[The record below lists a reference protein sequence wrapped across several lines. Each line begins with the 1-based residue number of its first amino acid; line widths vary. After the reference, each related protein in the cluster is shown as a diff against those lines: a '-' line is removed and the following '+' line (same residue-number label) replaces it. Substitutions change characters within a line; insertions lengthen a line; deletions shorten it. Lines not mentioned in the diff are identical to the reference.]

1 MFYCTF
7 GGDTVS
13 TKITFTNSRG
23 QSCEL
28 TTKTSKFILT
38 GLSSGLGEVAA
49 TFQTQKAPYQAGS
62 TLTGIS
68 LGERSI
74 EIEVLIRGED
84 KEEISRNRME
94 LSKVFDP
101 LTGEGELLYQIDE
114 VTVYKIKCVPDAF
127 PTYPTGKGVRT
138 AIAQRASLSLTAH
151 DPYWLDQYMKETSLY
166 AFDDP
171 FNFPH
176 TFPVSFNTE
185 GPSQTIYNTGHV
197 DVPFIAR
204 LSGPNAEPTLKNLT
218 TGEFMRISYPLEVT
232 QTLVINTTPGNKKV
246 YTVDNL
252 GKTKNVIGFM
262 DPDSV
267 FFQLQIGENEITY
280 NTLGEPDEEVAL
292 IQWSQRYNSV

>member
-1 MFYCTF
+1 M
-7 GGDTVS
+7 S

-23 QSCEL
+23 QSCDL
-28 TTKTSKFILT
+28 TTWSSDFILT
-38 GLSSGLGEVAA
+38 GIPNGLGEVVA

-68 LGERSI
+68 IGERSI
-74 EIEVLIRGED
+74 ELEVLIRGD
-84 KEEISRNRME
+84 GKDDISKKRME

-101 LTGEGELLYQIDE
+101 LSGIGTLMYQIDE
-114 VTVYKIKCVPDAF
+114 VTRYKINCVADAF
-127 PTYPTGKGVRT
+127 PSYPTGKGVRSEV
-138 AIAQRASLSLTAH
+138 AQRASVSLTAH
-151 DPYWLDQYMKETSLY
+151 DPYWLDEYLKETSLY
-166 AFDDP
+166 GFDDAFD
-171 FNFPH
+171 FPH
-176 TFPVSFNTE
+176 TFPVSFNAE

-204 LSGPNAEPTLKNLT
+204 LSGPNATPTLKNLT
-218 TGEFMRISYPLEVT
+218 TGEFVKVNYPLEVS

-267 FFQLQIGENEITY
+267 FFQLQIGENELAY
-280 NTLGEPDEEVAL
+280 NTIGPADSEVAL

>member
-1 MFYCTF
+1 M
-7 GGDTVS
+7 S

-28 TTKTSKFILT
+28 TTLNSDYILT
-38 GLSSGLGEVAA
+38 EFSSGLGEVAA

-68 LGERSI
+68 IGERTI
-74 EIEVLIRGED
+74 ELGLLIRGED
-84 KEEISRNRME
+84 KEDISRKRMD

-101 LTGEGELLYQIDE
+101 LTGEGVLMYQIDE
-114 VTVYKIKCVPDAF
+114 VNVYRINCVADAF
-127 PTYPTGKGVRT
+127 PTFPTGKGVRSSV
-138 AIAQRASLSLTAH
+138 AQRASISLTAH
-151 DPYWLDQYMKETSLY
+151 DPYWLDQYTKETSLFGF
-166 AFDDP
+166 ADA

-176 TFPVSFNTE
+176 TFPVSFNAE

-197 DVPFIAR
+197 DVPFVAR
-204 LSGPNAEPTLKNLT
+204 LSGPNATPTLKNLT
-218 TGEFMRISYPLEVT
+218 TGEFVRINYALEVS
-232 QTLVINTTPGNKKV
+232 QTLVINTTPGGKKV
-246 YTVDNL
+246 YTVDSL

-267 FFQLQIGENEITY
+267 FFQLQIGENELAY
-280 NTLGEPDEEVAL
+280 NTIGDADSEVAI